1 MPDFSRRSTEEEM
14 MDDFSLGHEI
24 IDPIMDELEVVNKL
38 LGGYNVFFNAFRKL
52 KISNG
57 MIISDWGCGGGDSLR
72 VIAKWARSKNLKLKL
87 VGVDA
92 TESAIEYARAKS
104 KDYPEI
110 SYILAD
116 VMSAKLYTNQFD
128 IVISSLFTHHFE
140 DKSWVKLIQKMA
152 DCASAC
158 VVINDL
164 HRHWFAYHSIGL
176 LTSAF
181 SRSEM
186 VKHDSKLSVLRSF
199 KRTEIEEMLR
209 KGNFDSYSIKWK
221 WAFRWQVCID
231 SSSFKNRL
239 AEFKPREQLM
249 PLMMAE

>member
-1 MPDFSRRSTEEEM
+1 MPDFRYRSSEDEM

-38 LGGYNVFFNAFRKL
+38 LGGYDVFFNAFK
-52 KISNG
+52 KIGIKNG
-57 MIISDWGCGGGDSLR
+57 MCISDWGCGGGDSLR
-72 VIAKWARSKNLKLKL
+72 MIAKWARKRNLKISL

-92 TESAIEYARAKS
+92 TESAIEYAMEKS
-104 KDYPEI
+104 TDFPEI

-116 VMSAKLYTNQFD
+116 VMSDQLLPNQFD
-128 IVISSLFTHHFE
+128 IVISSLFTHHFT
-140 DKSWVKLIQKMA
+140 DPNWISLIQKM
-152 DCASAC
+152 DSCASSY

-176 LTSAF
+176 ITAVF

-199 KRTEIEEMLR
+199 KRYEIDQMLK
-209 KGNFDSYSIKWK
+209 KGGFKQYSIQWM
-221 WAFRWQVCID
+221 WAFRWQVCIE
-231 SSSFKNRL
+231 SSKKMESGSKDPEN
-239 AEFKPREQLM
+239 EK
-249 PLMMAE
+249 